1 MSASTKVA
9 GVHACH
15 LTIGDQKTEGWAL
28 NRTRHRLHSLRALG
42 YGQQRHERARRRRGV
57 ACQFQRLTG
66 GDGDEIQSLGPAP
79 ATSWHAR
86 IGANVE

>member
-28 NRTRHRLHSLRALG
+28 NRTRHRLHSLS
-42 YGQQRHERARRRRGV
+42 ERSAMVGSVTSVRGV
-57 ACQFQRLTG
+57 G
-66 GDGDEIQSLGPAP
+66 GGLL
-79 ATSWHAR
+79 
-86 IGANVE
+86 ANFSD